1 MKRRDAIKN
10 AGLFLGG
17 AAFSTIT
24 LSSLAG
30 CQTNAGEGASGSASG
45 WKPDYLSV
53 DQGAIV
59 RRIAD
64 ILIPTTDTPGA
75 IDAGVPE
82 YINMVAR
89 DIMKPEEQESF
100 KQGFAQFAKAC
111 QAANGKSFVD
121 CTAEEQLSF
130 LQKIEQEASESKDP
144 SFIEAMKNMTY
155 RGFFTSEEGMTEVLN
170 FDPVP
175 GNYDGCIS
183 LEEAGGAWAM

>member
-1 MKRRDAIKN
+1 MKRREAIKN
-10 AGLFLGG
+10 AGLFIGG

-30 CQTNAGEGASGSASG
+30 CQTNAGDAVSTVSG

-75 IDAGVPE
+75 LDAGVPE

-89 DIMKPEEQESF
+89 DIMKPEDQESF
-100 KQGFAQFAKAC
+100 KEGFSQFAKAC
-111 QAANGKSFVD
+111 QSANGKSFVN

-130 LQKIEQEASESKDP
+130 LQKLEKEAASADSP

-155 RGFFTSEEGMTEVLN
+155 RGFFTSEAGMTEVLN

>member
-30 CQTNAGEGASGSASG
+30 CQTNAADAA
-45 WKPDYLSV
+45 WKPDALSV

-75 IDAGVPE
+75 IDAGVPA
-82 YINMVAR
+82 YIDMVFK
-89 DIMKPEEQESF
+89 DIMKPEDQKSF
-100 KQGFAQFAKAC
+100 KEGFVQFSKAC
-111 QAANGKSFVD
+111 QTANGKSFVD

-130 LQKIEQEASESKDP
+130 LQKIEKEASTSEEP
-144 SFIEAMKNMTY
+144 TFIEGLKYMTY
-155 RGFFTSEEGMTEVLN
+155 RGFFTSEAGMTEVLN

-183 LEEAGGAWAM
+183 LEEAGGE

>member
-30 CQTNAGEGASGSASG
+30 CQTNATDAVSG

-64 ILIPTTDTPGA
+64 ILIPATDTPGA
-75 IDAGVPE
+75 LDAGVPE
-82 YINMVAR
+82 YINMMAR
-89 DIMKPEEQESF
+89 DIMQPEDQERF
-100 KQGFAQFAKAC
+100 KQGFVQFAKAC
-111 QAANGKSFVD
+111 QTALGKSFVD

-130 LQKIEQEASESKDP
+130 LQKLEQEAAQSDEL

-155 RGFFTSEEGMTEVLN
+155 RGFFTSEAGMTEVLN

>member
-17 AAFSTIT
+17 AAFSAIT

-30 CQTNAGEGASGSASG
+30 CQTNAADAVSG
-45 WKPDYLSV
+45 WKPDFLSV

-59 RRIAD
+59 RRITD
-64 ILIPTTDTPGA
+64 MLIPATDTPGA
-75 IDAGVPE
+75 LDAEVPKYID
-82 YINMVAR
+82 MVANQ
-89 DIMKPEEQESF
+89 IMKPEEQEKF
-100 KQGFAQFAKAC
+100 KKGFVKFVESC
-111 QAANGKSFVD
+111 QAANGKNFVD

-130 LQKIEQEASESKDP
+130 LQKAEKEGLAAEGT
-144 SFIEAMKNMTY
+144 SFIETMKNMTY
-155 RGFFTSEEGMTEVLN
+155 RGFFTSEAGMTEVLN

>member
-30 CQTNAGEGASGSASG
+30 CQTNAGDAVGTISG
-45 WKPDYLSV
+45 WKPDYLSA

-75 IDAGVPE
+75 LDAGVPE

-89 DIMKPEEQESF
+89 DIMKPEDQESF
-100 KQGFAQFAKAC
+100 KEGFLQFGKAC
-111 QAANGKSFVD
+111 QSANGKSFVD
-121 CTAEEQLSF
+121 CTSEEQLSF
-130 LQKIEQEASESKDP
+130 LQKLEKEGASADGP
-144 SFIEAMKNMTY
+144 SFIEVMKNMTY
-155 RGFFTSEEGMTEVLN
+155 RGFFTSEVGMTDVLN

>member
-1 MKRRDAIKN
+1 MKRREAIKN

-17 AAFSTIT
+17 TAFSAIT
-24 LSSLAG
+24 LSSLAS
-30 CQTNAGEGASGSASG
+30 CQTNATDVVSG
-45 WKPDYLSV
+45 WKPDYLTA

-59 RRIAD
+59 RRITD

-82 YINMVAR
+82 YIDMVANQ
-89 DIMKPEEQESF
+89 IMKPEEQEAF
-100 KQGFAQFAKAC
+100 QKGFVQFATAS
-111 QAANGKSFVD
+111 QTANGKSFID
-121 CTAEEQLSF
+121 STPEEQLSF
-130 LQKIEQEASESKDP
+130 LQKLEQEASTAEGP
-144 SFIEAMKNMTY
+144 SFIGAMKNMTY
-155 RGFFTSEEGMTEVLN
+155 RGFFTSEVGMTEVLN